1 VILVPLLLVLLLAQS
16 LTVASLGATAAVAR
30 LSGDRRAAVEA
41 SAALETA
48 IARARVQHS
57 SELAAVPPGSLVVLP
72 VTGPP
77 GWETTATA
85 RRESGSELVY
95 LEVRVLRRGVDGVP
109 LAGRRGTLL
118 LELVAADTAI
128 VIGSRPGF

>member
-48 IARARVQHS
+48 LARARVQHADD
-57 SELAAVPPGSLVVLP
+57 LAEVSPGSRTVLP
-72 VTGPP
+72 VIGPP
-77 GWETTATA
+77 GWETTAVVT
-85 RRESGSELVY
+85 RELGSELLR
-95 LEVRVLRRGVDGVP
+95 LEVQVMRRGSDGVP
-109 LAGRRGTLL
+109 FAGRRGTLL